1 MHFVDLHCHLL
12 PSIDDGSSSIV
23 ETVEMLRVAHRRGTR
38 GIVAT
43 PHTFQPMFAAFSS
56 MELIGAFSRM
66 MEELNELSRQEQ
78 YSFLQEMDV
87 HLGAEN
93 FASAEFRE
101 ALEKRKVLTLNGSR
115 YLLVEFSS
123 FMPFPLIEAAVDQI
137 LEHELTPVLAHV
149 ERYEFSYQLPESL
162 DDLKRRGCVIQIN
175 AEAFDRRRNGEVMEF
190 ALSLARRGVLDVIA
204 SDGHDVRGRPPV
216 VQGAF
221 ETLRRELP
229 EVAVETWMSANPSR
243 ILANEE
249 LHGTS

>member
-12 PSIDDGSSSIV
+12 PGIDDGSSSIV

-38 GIVAT
+38 TIVAT

-56 MELIGAFSRM
+56 MELIGAYSRM
-66 MEELNELSRQEQ
+66 KEELNELSRQEQ

-93 FASAEFRE
+93 FATSEFYE

-175 AEAFDRRRNGEVMEF
+175 AEAFDRRRNSEVMEF
-190 ALSLARRGVLDVIA
+190 ALSVAGRGALGVIA

-221 ETLRRELP
+221 EILRREFP
-229 EVAVETWMSANPSR
+229 EEAVETWMSANPSR
-243 ILANEE
+243 ILANQPLESSE
-249 LHGTS
+249 

>member
-66 MEELNELSRQEQ
+66 KEELNELSRQEQ
-78 YSFLQEMDV
+78 YSFLQEVDV

-229 EVAVETWMSANPSR
+229 EEAIETWMSANPSR

>member
-243 ILANEE
+243 ILANQSLETPE
-249 LHGTS
+249 